1 MVQGAPLLG
10 DGGTDIEAV
19 HAFYDFW
26 GGFKSWREFDV
37 EDDELDVE
45 QATWRGEKRWMERE
59 IEREKKKLKNKE
71 NKRIRKLVDR
81 AYANDPRIKS
91 ATHPAHRPL
100 HDLFLLGI
108 PQITRGFGWLT
119 MGWWGAQGVEAGGEG
134 EEGAGAQGEGG
145 GQGQSRRRCCRCE
158 AGGGGGSSR
167 RGRRACATPKTP
179 LLLYCMRK
187 SGSNCAALATTT
199 GARCTTGF

>member
-1 MVQGAPLLG
+1 VRFGGAQVRNSRWSVVQGAPLLG

-91 ATHPAHRPL
+91 AHPPGPQTPARFRSCWP
-100 HDLFLLGI
+100 FL
-108 PQITRGFGWLT
+108 RSHEGFVWLT
-119 MGWWGAQGVEAGGEG
+119 VGWGCAQGVEAGGEG

-145 GQGQSRRRCCRCE
+145 GQGQSRRRCCRC
-158 AGGGGGSSR
+158 
-167 RGRRACATPKTP
+167 
-179 LLLYCMRK
+179 
-187 SGSNCAALATTT
+187 
-199 GARCTTGF
+199 

>member
-91 ATHPAHRPL
+91 ATHTLLQNPGTICSCWA
-100 HDLFLLGI
+100 FL
-108 PQITRGFGWLT
+108 
-119 MGWWGAQGVEAGGEG
+119 
-134 EEGAGAQGEGG
+134 
-145 GQGQSRRRCCRCE
+145 
-158 AGGGGGSSR
+158 
-167 RGRRACATPKTP
+167 
-179 LLLYCMRK
+179 K
-187 SGSNCAALATTT
+187 SHEVLDG
-199 GARCTTGF
+199 

>member
-91 ATHPAHRPL
+91 AHPPGPHTPARFRSCW
-100 HDLFLLGI
+100 LFL
-108 PQITRGFGWLT
+108 RSHEGFVWLT
-119 MGWWGAQGVEAGGEG
+119 VGWGVCAGCG
-134 EEGAGAQGEGG
+134 
-145 GQGQSRRRCCRCE
+145 SR
-158 AGGGGGSSR
+158 
-167 RGRRACATPKTP
+167 
-179 LLLYCMRK
+179 
-187 SGSNCAALATTT
+187 
-199 GARCTTGF
+199 